1 MKWLVLIVMLVV
13 GCGSSKAEKEKA
25 EQEAKAKAEAEKVE
39 KEKAEKEK
47 EGGGLL
53 GGLAG
58 RAKEMGDEVAAKA
71 KDMGGEVAGKVK
83 DMGSDVVAKAK
94 EVAAK
99 AGDISTD
106 AFASGQALKDDLAGK
121 LKFAN
126 SHFDVALDSMPESE
140 ADYKARLAGMK
151 QIKVGDYSVGV
162 AQDAKHP
169 LGTVYKWQFRITWR
183 VPTGQA
189 VRISVFTDEALE
201 DLATAANL
209 LTIVQASEKLLKLK

>member
-1 MKWLVLIVMLVV
+1 MKWFVLIVALVI

-25 EQEAKAKAEAEKVE
+25 EQAAKEKAEKE

-47 EGGGLL
+47 GGGLL
-53 GGLAG
+53 GGLAD
-58 RAKEMGDEVAAKA
+58 RAKEMGDDVAAKA
-71 KDMGGEVAGKVK
+71 KDMSGDVAGKVK
-83 DMGSDVVAKAK
+83 DMGGDVVAKAK

-106 AFASGQALKDDLAGK
+106 AFTSGQQLKDELAGK
-121 LKFAN
+121 LKFAS
-126 SHFDVALDSMPESE
+126 SHFDVAIDSMSESE
-140 ADYKARLAGMK
+140 ADYNARLAGMK
-151 QIKVGDYSVGV
+151 QIKVGDYTVGV

-189 VRISVFTDEALE
+189 VRLSVFTDEALE